1 MPFHADALERRQT
14 ANVDGLR
21 KGCSQVFNNVVITP
35 HDNLSAC
42 CGLTLEHIPEMRLSK
57 NRGNNIGHA
66 YRSQSEAF
74 MKYWLRVDGPY
85 KLIERVMGD
94 QAGKYLDGV
103 VKMCQAY
110 VIIHK
115 TQIERSE
122 WREWRRQDG

>member
-57 NRGNNIGHA
+57 NSGNNIGHA
-66 YRSQSEAF
+66 YRSQSEDF

-85 KLIERVMGD
+85 KIIERVM
-94 QAGKYLDGV
+94 
-103 VKMCQAY
+103 
-110 VIIHK
+110 
-115 TQIERSE
+115 RSE
-122 WREWRRQDG
+122 EHTSALQSHMRISYAVFCLKQKIK